1 MAELRHA
8 RSFRELIVYQT
19 AFAVAQEIF
28 ERSRKFPRDEMFSLT
43 DQVRRS
49 SRSIGAQLA
58 EAWGKRRY
66 EKHFLSKLTDADA
79 EQLETQHWI
88 QVAVSCGYMQPAE
101 ATALIGRLLEIGRM
115 LHSMM
120 QKADLFCG
128 ETSPIVREEAA
139 RYFAPTARE
148 ALITDD

>member
-8 RSFRELIVYQT
+8 RSFRDLVVYQI

-28 ERSRKFPRDEMFSLT
+28 ERSGKFPRDEMFSLT

-66 EKHFLSKLTDADA
+66 QRHFLSKLTDADA

-88 QVAVSCGYMQPAE
+88 QVAASCGYLQPAE
-101 ATALIGRLLEIGRM
+101 ATALNGKLAEIGRM

-139 RYFAPTARE
+139 RYFALTSE
-148 ALITDD
+148 GTTDH